1 MKKKGFVDSKYSLEI
16 TMKFLFF
23 FRIRIMKNKPK
34 QFLQIKNEQKF
45 DSDIIY
51 YLILLALEKYSE
63 NL

>member
-1 MKKKGFVDSKYSLEI
+1 
-16 TMKFLFF
+16 
-23 FRIRIMKNKPK
+23 MKNKPK

-51 YLILLALEKYSE
+51 YLILLALEKFSE